1 LTPERKELSIH
12 YRPGRASELSGEKS
26 AMLER
31 FRIRRREPEI
41 MDQPGLD
48 EQSHRRALA
57 GLRRINRFSRTGSVA
72 WTAIERLV
80 ASDPGRTWRVLDV
93 ASGGGDVAIDVARR
107 AVQRGMK
114 VLVDAC
120 DISPFAVRYACAR
133 AAERRVENVSF
144 FRCNVL
150 DGPLPEGY
158 DIVMCSLFLHH
169 LDEENAVALL
179 SKMAAAARKLV
190 VVNDLRRSAV
200 GYLLAW
206 LGCRILTRSP
216 VVHVDGP
223 RSVQAAF
230 SLDEMR
236 GVARRSGLESAVLQ
250 PRWPCRLL
258 LQWSPA

>member
-1 LTPERKELSIH
+1 
-12 YRPGRASELSGEKS
+12 
-26 AMLER
+26 MLDR
-31 FRIRRREPEI
+31 FRFRRREPEI

-57 GLRRINRFSRTGSVA
+57 ALRRINRISRTGRVA
-72 WTAIERLV
+72 WGAIERLA
-80 ASDPGRTWRVLDV
+80 ASDPDRTWRVLDV

-107 AVQRGMK
+107 AVRRGRK

-120 DISPFAVRYACAR
+120 DINPFAVRYANAR
-133 AAERRVENVSF
+133 AAEKRVENVSF
-144 FRCNVL
+144 FRCDVL
-150 DGPLPEGY
+150 EGPLPDGY
-158 DIVMCSLFLHH
+158 DVVMCSLFLHH
-169 LDEENAVALL
+169 LDEESAIALL

-190 VVNDLRRSAV
+190 VVNDLRRSTW

-230 SLDEMR
+230 SLDEIR
-236 GVARRSGLESAVLQ
+236 GVAQRSGLKSALLQ
-250 PRWPCRLL
+250 PRWPCRFL
-258 LQWSPA
+258 LQWGPT